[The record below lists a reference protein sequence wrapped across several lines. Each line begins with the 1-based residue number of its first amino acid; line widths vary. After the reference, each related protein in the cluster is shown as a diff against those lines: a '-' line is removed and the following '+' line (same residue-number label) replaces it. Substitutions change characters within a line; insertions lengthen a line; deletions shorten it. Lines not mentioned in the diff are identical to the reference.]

1 MPCAGIGLPPNA
13 FNRALLAHKIGD
25 KGSDPMLPTQC
36 EPELCSSLFRE
47 VMNDIPV
54 KLVKPRFTGDARKLL
69 FRYAEAAKK
78 MIESR

>member
-1 MPCAGIGLPPNA
+1 
-13 FNRALLAHKIGD
+13 
-25 KGSDPMLPTQC
+25 MLPTDCVPQ
-36 EPELCSSLFRE
+36 LCSSLFRE

-54 KLVKPRFTGDARKLL
+54 KLVKPRYTGDARKLL